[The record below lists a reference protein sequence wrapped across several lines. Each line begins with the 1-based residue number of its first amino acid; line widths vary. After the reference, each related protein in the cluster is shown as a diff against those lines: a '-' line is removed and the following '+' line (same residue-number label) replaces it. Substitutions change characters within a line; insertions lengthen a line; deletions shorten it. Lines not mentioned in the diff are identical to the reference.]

1 MVKKTSTSSSK
12 KEVKVEEIKVEAVKD
27 AVPVVS
33 TEQTETQESKENE
46 SSEDSNTEL
55 LFNKLINQFQEI
67 TSLMKTL
74 QSNLNIL
81 KKEVLRERKEDKK
94 KIEKTKAKKNKQ
106 NKQKKGTG
114 FAAPSPI
121 SDELASFLGLPPSSS
136 MARTEVTAKIYE
148 YVKTN
153 NLQDAENKKNI
164 IPDAALLKLFTPDP
178 TKPVTFFNIQTY
190 LKEHFLPAIKD
201 ESSEVVSAPAAV

>member
-1 MVKKTSTSSSK
+1 MVKKVSSSK
-12 KEVKVEEIKVEAVKD
+12 KEVKVEAAPVATPVQEVA
-27 AVPVVS
+27 PVVS
-33 TEQTETQESKENE
+33 AEQTESKENE
-46 SSEDSNTEL
+46 SSEDGNTEL

-94 KIEKTKAKKNKQ
+94 KIEKTKTKKNKQ

-121 SDELASFLGLPPSSS
+121 SDDLASFLGLPPSSS

-178 TKPVTFFNIQTY
+178 SKPVTFFNIQTY
-190 LKEHFLPAIKD
+190 LKEHFLPAIKAD
-201 ESSEVVSAPAAV
+201 SVEAAAAPAAV